1 VTMPQD
7 PIVVVGG
14 GQAAVEV
21 IAAVRHAGW
30 EGPLVLI
37 GEEPHLPYQ
46 RPPLS
51 KGLLLGET
59 LPDTLRLRPE
69 SFYASRSVELALGTA
84 VASLDARERAV
95 VTADG
100 RSIRFQGLA
109 LTTGGRVRR
118 LPVPGAA
125 LDGVCY
131 LRTLDDALT
140 LKEQLDGATE
150 VVVVGGGFIGL
161 EVAAVA
167 RKRGKAVTVIEAMGR
182 LMARPAAPALAAF
195 YLEAHRRRGVRVL
208 LDAAVT
214 GMVGE
219 QSRVRGVRLADGTTI
234 PADLVLVGIGLVA
247 NDDLARMAG
256 LEPAAGIPVDALART
271 ALPWL
276 AAAGDC
282 AVHTEPWSGGPARL
296 ESVQNAVDQGRTAG
310 TTLTGGALPYRAV
323 PWFWSDQFD
332 LKLQM
337 TGTWAGYDRVV
348 TRGDPVSDAFSLCW
362 FRAGRMI
369 GVDSVN
375 RPADHLP
382 ARRLLA
388 AGVHVTPEQA
398 ADAGT
403 PFKSLLPAG

>member
-1 VTMPQD
+1 MLQD

-21 IAAVRHAGW
+21 IASVRHAGW

-51 KGLLLGET
+51 KGLLLGDT

-69 SFYASRSVELALGTA
+69 SFYAGRSVELVLGTA

-100 RSIRFQGLA
+100 RRVRFSGLA

-131 LRTLDDALT
+131 LRTLDDALA
-140 LKEQLDGATE
+140 LKGHLDEATE

-167 RKRGKAVTVIEAMGR
+167 RKRGKAVTVVEAMGR
-182 LMARPAAPALAAF
+182 LMARAAAPALAAF

-219 QSRVRGVRLADGTTI
+219 QGRVRGVRLADGTTI
-234 PADLVLVGIGLVA
+234 PADLVPIGIGLVA
-247 NDDLARMAG
+247 NDDLAHLAG
-256 LEPAAGIPVDALART
+256 IEPALGIPVDALART
-271 ALPWL
+271 AEPWL
-276 AAAGDC
+276 VAAGDC
-282 AVHTEPWSGGPARL
+282 AVHIEPWSGGPARL

-310 TTLTGGALPYRAV
+310 TSLAGGLLPYRAV

-337 TGTWAGYDRVV
+337 TGTWAGHDRIV
-348 TRGDPVSDAFSLCW
+348 TRGDPASDAFSLCW
-362 FRAGRMI
+362 FRAGQMI

-388 AGVHVTPEQA
+388 AGVPVTPEQA
-398 ADAGT
+398 ADAAT
-403 PFKSLLPAG
+403 PFKNLLPAG